1 MENYRFGDNTIV
13 HSIGFNPWKI
23 ESILTNGILSKSE
36 ASKNNV
42 WYARNYFGYN
52 FDDYISMTRYMYVSF
67 GDKNTSFYNYT
78 LKGITLI
85 VEDQDFI
92 YNHKDMYF
100 NYPDE
105 VFVKDKVD
113 KENIKGILL
122 PLKYLDYLLEELP
135 MFNLKSTSYVNIKH
149 TCDDLINYLKTLNY
163 DVNMPLYNIY
173 LNDLY
178 QVILKLQKDENNS
191 MLLEEF
197 MECKISLNEFI
208 AKEVQN
214 AFDKK
219 FNKNF
224 TTLEEM
230 ATFIAEKYN
239 KKIYY
244 IDNLKY
250 VR

>member
-1 MENYRFGDNTIV
+1 MNYNFNDNTLL
-13 HSIGFNPWKI
+13 HSVMFNPFKL
-23 ESILTNGILSKSE
+23 ESILQNGIMSFNE
-36 ASKNNV
+36 ASKSNFSFT
-42 WYARNYFGYN
+42 RNTFGYN

-105 VFVKDKVD
+105 VFVKDKVG

-178 QVILKLQKDENNS
+178 QVVLKLQKDENNS

-214 AFDKK
+214 AFDKM

-230 ATFIAEKYN
+230 TTFIAEKYN

>member
-1 MENYRFGDNTIV
+1 MNYNFNDNTLL
-13 HSIGFNPWKI
+13 HSVMFNPFKL
-23 ESILTNGILSKSE
+23 ESILQNGIMSFNE
-36 ASKNNV
+36 ASKSNFSFT
-42 WYARNYFGYN
+42 RNTFGYN

-67 GDKNTSFYNYT
+67 GDKNTSFYNYI

-178 QVILKLQKDENNS
+178 QVVLKLQKDENNS

>member
-1 MENYRFGDNTIV
+1 MNYNFNDNTLL
-13 HSIGFNPWKI
+13 HSVMFNPFKL
-23 ESILTNGILSKSE
+23 ESILQNGIMSFNE
-36 ASKNNV
+36 ASKSNFSFT
-42 WYARNYFGYN
+42 RNTFGYN

-105 VFVKDKVD
+105 VFVKDKVG

-178 QVILKLQKDENNS
+178 QVVLKLQKDENNS

-197 MECKISLNEFI
+197 MECKISLNEFV

-214 AFDKK
+214 AFDKM

-230 ATFIAEKYN
+230 TTFIAEKYN

>member
-1 MENYRFGDNTIV
+1 MNYNFNDNTLL
-13 HSIGFNPWKI
+13 HSVMFNPFKL
-23 ESILTNGILSKSE
+23 ESILQNGIMSFNE
-36 ASKNNV
+36 ASKSNFSFT
-42 WYARNYFGYN
+42 RNTFGYN

-67 GDKNTSFYNYT
+67 CDKNTSFYNYT

-178 QVILKLQKDENNS
+178 QVVLKLQKDENNS

-219 FNKNF
+219 FNKKI

>member
-1 MENYRFGDNTIV
+1 MNYNFNDNTLL
-13 HSIGFNPWKI
+13 HSVMFNPFKL
-23 ESILTNGILSKSE
+23 ESILQNGIMSFNE
-36 ASKNNV
+36 ASKSNFSFT
-42 WYARNYFGYN
+42 RNTFGYN

-178 QVILKLQKDENNS
+178 QVVLKLQKDENNS

-219 FNKNF
+219 FNKKF

-230 ATFIAEKYN
+230 TTFIAEKYN

>member
-1 MENYRFGDNTIV
+1 MNYNFNDNTLL
-13 HSIGFNPWKI
+13 HSVMFNSFKL
-23 ESILTNGILSKSE
+23 ESILQNGIMSFNE
-36 ASKNNV
+36 ASKSNFSFT
-42 WYARNYFGYN
+42 RNTFGYN
-52 FDDYISMTRYMYVSF
+52 FGDYISMTRYMYVSF

-92 YNHKDMYF
+92 YDHKDMYF

-178 QVILKLQKDENNS
+178 QVVLKLQKDENNS

-219 FNKNF
+219 FNKKF

>member
-1 MENYRFGDNTIV
+1 MNYNFNDNTLL
-13 HSIGFNPWKI
+13 HSVMFNPFKL
-23 ESILTNGILSKSE
+23 ESILQNGIMSFNE
-36 ASKNNV
+36 ASKSNFSFT
-42 WYARNYFGYN
+42 RNTFGYN

>member
-1 MENYRFGDNTIV
+1 MNYNFNDNTLL
-13 HSIGFNPWKI
+13 HSVMFNPFKL
-23 ESILTNGILSKSE
+23 ESILQNGIMSFNE
-36 ASKNNV
+36 ASKSNFSFT
-42 WYARNYFGYN
+42 RNTFGYN

-178 QVILKLQKDENNS
+178 QVILKRQKDENNS

-244 IDNLKY
+244 INNLKY

>member
-1 MENYRFGDNTIV
+1 MNYNFNDNTLL
-13 HSIGFNPWKI
+13 HSVMFNPFKL
-23 ESILTNGILSKSE
+23 ESILQNVIMSFNE
-36 ASKNNV
+36 ASKSNFSFT
-42 WYARNYFGYN
+42 RNTFGYN

-219 FNKNF
+219 FNKKI

>member
-1 MENYRFGDNTIV
+1 MNYNFNDNTLL
-13 HSIGFNPWKI
+13 HSVMFNPFKL
-23 ESILTNGILSKSE
+23 ESILQNGIMSFNE
-36 ASKNNV
+36 ASKSNFSFT
-42 WYARNYFGYN
+42 RNTFGYN

-122 PLKYLDYLLEELP
+122 PLKYLNYLLEELP

-178 QVILKLQKDENNS
+178 QVVLKLQKDENNS

-219 FNKNF
+219 FNKKI
-224 TTLEEM
+224 TALEEM

>member
-1 MENYRFGDNTIV
+1 MNYNFNDNTLL
-13 HSIGFNPWKI
+13 HSVMFNPFKL
-23 ESILTNGILSKSE
+23 ESILQNGIMSFNE
-36 ASKNNV
+36 ASKSNFSFT
-42 WYARNYFGYN
+42 RNTFGYN

-178 QVILKLQKDENNS
+178 QVVLKLQKDENNS

-219 FNKNF
+219 FNKRN

>member
-1 MENYRFGDNTIV
+1 MNYNFNDNTLL
-13 HSIGFNPWKI
+13 HSVMFNPFKL
-23 ESILTNGILSKSE
+23 ESILQNGIMSFNE
-36 ASKNNV
+36 ASKSNFSFT
-42 WYARNYFGYN
+42 RNTFGYN

-149 TCDDLINYLKTLNY
+149 TCDDLILYLKTFNY
-163 DVNMPLYNIY
+163 EVNSYLYNVY

-178 QVILKLQKDENNS
+178 QVVLSLQKNS
-191 MLLEEF
+191 DDPILLEEF
-197 MECKISLNEFI
+197 MECKINLNEFI
-208 AKEVQN
+208 AQEVQN
-214 AFDKK
+214 AFDKL
-219 FNKNF
+219 FNKKDS
-224 TTLEEM
+224 TLLDM
-230 ATFIAEKYN
+230 VNFIACKYD

-244 IDNLKY
+244 MDNFKHI
-250 VR
+250 R

>member
-1 MENYRFGDNTIV
+1 MNYNFNDNTLL
-13 HSIGFNPWKI
+13 HSVMFNPFRL
-23 ESILTNGILSKSE
+23 ESILQNGIMSFNE
-36 ASKNNV
+36 ASKSNFSFT
-42 WYARNYFGYN
+42 RNTFGYN

-178 QVILKLQKDENNS
+178 QVVLKLQKDENNS

-219 FNKNF
+219 FNKKI

>member
-1 MENYRFGDNTIV
+1 MNYNFNDNTLL
-13 HSIGFNPWKI
+13 HSVMFNPFKL
-23 ESILTNGILSKSE
+23 ESILQNGIMSFNE
-36 ASKNNV
+36 ASKSNFSFT
-42 WYARNYFGYN
+42 RNTFGYN

-163 DVNMPLYNIY
+163 DVNIALYNIY
-173 LNDLY
+173 LNDVY
-178 QVILKLQKDENNS
+178 QVVLKLQKDENNS

-219 FNKNF
+219 FNKKI

>member
-1 MENYRFGDNTIV
+1 MNYNFNDNTLL
-13 HSIGFNPWKI
+13 HSVMFNPFKL
-23 ESILTNGILSKSE
+23 ESILQNGIMSFNE
-36 ASKNNV
+36 ASKSNFSFT
-42 WYARNYFGYN
+42 RNTFGYN

-214 AFDKK
+214 AFDKM

>member
-1 MENYRFGDNTIV
+1 MNYNFNDNTLL
-13 HSIGFNPWKI
+13 HSVMFNPFKL
-23 ESILTNGILSKSE
+23 ESILQNGIMSFNE
-36 ASKNNV
+36 ASKSDFSFT
-42 WYARNYFGYN
+42 RNTFGYN

-178 QVILKLQKDENNS
+178 QVVLKLQKDENNS

-219 FNKNF
+219 FNKKI

>member
-1 MENYRFGDNTIV
+1 MNYNFNDNTLL
-13 HSIGFNPWKI
+13 HSVMFNPFKL
-23 ESILTNGILSKSE
+23 ESILQNGIMSFNE
-36 ASKNNV
+36 ASKSNFSFT
-42 WYARNYFGYN
+42 RNTFGYN

-149 TCDDLINYLKTLNY
+149 TCDDLINYLKTLNC

-178 QVILKLQKDENNS
+178 QVVLKLQKDENNS

-219 FNKNF
+219 FNKKI

>member
-1 MENYRFGDNTIV
+1 MNYNFNDNTLL
-13 HSIGFNPWKI
+13 HSVMFNPFKL
-23 ESILTNGILSKSE
+23 ESILQNGIMSFNE
-36 ASKNNV
+36 ASKSNFSFT
-42 WYARNYFGYN
+42 RNTFGYN

-178 QVILKLQKDENNS
+178 QVVLKLQKDENNS

-219 FNKNF
+219 FNKKI

>member
-1 MENYRFGDNTIV
+1 MNYNFNDNTLL
-13 HSIGFNPWKI
+13 HSVMFNPFKL
-23 ESILTNGILSKSE
+23 ESILQNGIMSFNE
-36 ASKNNV
+36 ASKSNFSFT
-42 WYARNYFGYN
+42 RNTFGYN

-163 DVNMPLYNIY
+163 DVNMPLYNI
-173 LNDLY
+173 
-178 QVILKLQKDENNS
+178 S

-219 FNKNF
+219 FNKKI

>member
-1 MENYRFGDNTIV
+1 MNYNFNDNTLL
-13 HSIGFNPWKI
+13 HSVMFNPFKL
-23 ESILTNGILSKSE
+23 ESILQNGIMSFNE
-36 ASKNNV
+36 ASKSNFSFT
-42 WYARNYFGYN
+42 RNTFGYN

-122 PLKYLDYLLEELP
+122 PSKYLDYLIEELP
-135 MFNLKSTSYVNIKH
+135 MFNLKSTSYINIKH
-149 TCDDLINYLKTLNY
+149 TCDDLIKYLKTLNY
-163 DVNMPLYNIY
+163 DVNISLYNIY
-173 LNDLY
+173 LNDVY
-178 QVILKLQKDENNS
+178 QVVLKLQKDENNS

-230 ATFIAEKYN
+230 ATFIAKKYN

>member
-1 MENYRFGDNTIV
+1 MNYNFNDNTLL
-13 HSIGFNPWKI
+13 HSVMFNPFKL
-23 ESILTNGILSKSE
+23 ESILQNGIMSFNE
-36 ASKNNV
+36 ASKSDFSFT
-42 WYARNYFGYN
+42 RNTFGYN

-149 TCDDLINYLKTLNY
+149 TCDDLIKYLKTLNY

-178 QVILKLQKDENNS
+178 QVVLKLQKDENNS

-219 FNKNF
+219 FNKKI

>member
-1 MENYRFGDNTIV
+1 MNYNFNDNTLL
-13 HSIGFNPWKI
+13 HSVMFNPFKL
-23 ESILTNGILSKSE
+23 ESILQNGIMSFNE
-36 ASKNNV
+36 ASKSNFSFT
-42 WYARNYFGYN
+42 RNTFGYN

-100 NYPDE
+100 NYTDE

-178 QVILKLQKDENNS
+178 QVVLKLQKDENNS

-219 FNKNF
+219 FNKKI

>member
-1 MENYRFGDNTIV
+1 MNYNFNDNTLL
-13 HSIGFNPWKI
+13 HSVMFNPFKL
-23 ESILTNGILSKSE
+23 ESILQNGIMSFNE
-36 ASKNNV
+36 ASKSNFSFT
-42 WYARNYFGYN
+42 RNTFGYN

-149 TCDDLINYLKTLNY
+149 TCDDLINYIKTLNY

>member
-1 MENYRFGDNTIV
+1 MNYNFNDNTLL
-13 HSIGFNPWKI
+13 HSVMFNPFKL
-23 ESILTNGILSKSE
+23 ESILQNGIISFNE
-36 ASKNNV
+36 ASKSNFSFT
-42 WYARNYFGYN
+42 RNTFGYN

-92 YNHKDMYF
+92 YNQNEMYF

-105 VFVKDKVD
+105 VFIKDKVD

-178 QVILKLQKDENNS
+178 QVVLKLQKDENNS

-219 FNKNF
+219 FNKKI

>member
-1 MENYRFGDNTIV
+1 MNYNFNDNTLL
-13 HSIGFNPWKI
+13 HSVMFNPFKL
-23 ESILTNGILSKSE
+23 ESILQNGIMSFNE
-36 ASKNNV
+36 ASKSNFSFT
-42 WYARNYFGYN
+42 RNTFGYN

-173 LNDLY
+173 LNYLY

>member
-1 MENYRFGDNTIV
+1 MNYNFNDNTLL
-13 HSIGFNPWKI
+13 HSVMFNPFKL
-23 ESILTNGILSKSE
+23 ESILQNGIMSFNE
-36 ASKNNV
+36 ASKSNFSFT
-42 WYARNYFGYN
+42 RNTFGYN

-67 GDKNTSFYNYT
+67 DDKNTSFYNYT

-92 YNHKDMYF
+92 YNQNEMYF

-178 QVILKLQKDENNS
+178 QVVLKLQKDENNS

-197 MECKISLNEFI
+197 MEYKISLNEFI

-219 FNKNF
+219 FNKKI

-230 ATFIAEKYN
+230 ATFIAKKYN

>member
-1 MENYRFGDNTIV
+1 MNYNFNDNTLL
-13 HSIGFNPWKI
+13 HSVMFNPFKL
-23 ESILTNGILSKSE
+23 ESILQNGIMSFNE
-36 ASKNNV
+36 ASKSDFSFT
-42 WYARNYFGYN
+42 RNTFGYN

-85 VEDQDFI
+85 VEDQNFI

-178 QVILKLQKDENNS
+178 QVVLKLQKDENNS

-219 FNKNF
+219 FNKKI

>member
-1 MENYRFGDNTIV
+1 MNYNFNDNTLL
-13 HSIGFNPWKI
+13 HSVMFNPFKL
-23 ESILTNGILSKSE
+23 ESILQNGIMSFNE
-36 ASKNNV
+36 ASKSNFSFT
-42 WYARNYFGYN
+42 RNTFGYN

-85 VEDQDFI
+85 VENQDFI
-92 YNHKDMYF
+92 YNQNEMYF

-105 VFVKDKVD
+105 VFVKDKVV

-178 QVILKLQKDENNS
+178 QVVLKLQKDENNS

-219 FNKNF
+219 FNKKI

>member
-1 MENYRFGDNTIV
+1 MNYNFNDNTLL
-13 HSIGFNPWKI
+13 HSVMFNPFKL
-23 ESILTNGILSKSE
+23 ESILQNGIMSFNE
-36 ASKNNV
+36 ASKSNFSFT
-42 WYARNYFGYN
+42 RNTFGYN

-178 QVILKLQKDENNS
+178 QVVLKLQKDEKNS

-219 FNKNF
+219 FNKKI

-230 ATFIAEKYN
+230 ATFIAKKYN

>member
-1 MENYRFGDNTIV
+1 MNYNFNDNTLL
-13 HSIGFNPWKI
+13 HSVMFNPFKL
-23 ESILTNGILSKSE
+23 ESILQNGIMSFNE
-36 ASKNNV
+36 ASKSNFSFT
-42 WYARNYFGYN
+42 RNTFGYN

-67 GDKNTSFYNYT
+67 GDKNTSFYNYI

-113 KENIKGILL
+113 KENVKGILL

-178 QVILKLQKDENNS
+178 QVVLKLQKDENNS

>member
-1 MENYRFGDNTIV
+1 MNYNFNDNTLL
-13 HSIGFNPWKI
+13 HSVMFNPFKL
-23 ESILTNGILSKSE
+23 ESILQNGIMSFNE
-36 ASKNNV
+36 ASKSNFSFT
-42 WYARNYFGYN
+42 RNTFGYN

-178 QVILKLQKDENNS
+178 QVVLKLQKDENNS

-219 FNKNF
+219 FNKKI

-230 ATFIAEKYN
+230 TTFIAEKYN

>member
-1 MENYRFGDNTIV
+1 MNYNFNDNTLL
-13 HSIGFNPWKI
+13 HSVMFNPFKL
-23 ESILTNGILSKSE
+23 ESILQNGIMSFNE
-36 ASKNNV
+36 ASKSNSSFT
-42 WYARNYFGYN
+42 RNTFGYN

-178 QVILKLQKDENNS
+178 QVVLKLQKDENNS

-219 FNKNF
+219 FNKKI

-230 ATFIAEKYN
+230 VTFIAEKYN

>member
-1 MENYRFGDNTIV
+1 MNYNFNDNTLL
-13 HSIGFNPWKI
+13 HSVMFNPFKL
-23 ESILTNGILSKSE
+23 ESILQNGIMSFNE
-36 ASKNNV
+36 ASKSNSSFT
-42 WYARNYFGYN
+42 RNTFGYN

-85 VEDQDFI
+85 VEDQNFI

-178 QVILKLQKDENNS
+178 QVVLKLQKDENNS

-214 AFDKK
+214 AFDKN
-219 FNKNF
+219 FNKKF

>member
-1 MENYRFGDNTIV
+1 MNYNFNDNTLL
-13 HSIGFNPWKI
+13 HSVMFNPFKL
-23 ESILTNGILSKSE
+23 ESILQNGIMSFNE
-36 ASKNNV
+36 ASKSNFSFT
-42 WYARNYFGYN
+42 RNTFGYN

-67 GDKNTSFYNYT
+67 GDKNTSFYNYI

-113 KENIKGILL
+113 KENVKGILL

-178 QVILKLQKDENNS
+178 QVVLKLQKDENNS

-219 FNKNF
+219 FNKKI

>member
-1 MENYRFGDNTIV
+1 M
-13 HSIGFNPWKI
+13 FNPFKL
-23 ESILTNGILSKSE
+23 ESILQNGIMSFNE
-36 ASKNNV
+36 ASKSNFSFT
-42 WYARNYFGYN
+42 RNTFGYN

>member
-1 MENYRFGDNTIV
+1 MNYNFNDNTLL
-13 HSIGFNPWKI
+13 HSVMFNPFKL
-23 ESILTNGILSKSE
+23 ESILQNGIMSFNE
-36 ASKNNV
+36 ASKSNSSFT
-42 WYARNYFGYN
+42 RNTFGYN

-85 VEDQDFI
+85 VEDQNFI
-92 YNHKDMYF
+92 YDHKDMYF

-178 QVILKLQKDENNS
+178 QVVLKLQKDENNS

-219 FNKNF
+219 FNKKI

>member
-1 MENYRFGDNTIV
+1 MNYNFNDNTLL
-13 HSIGFNPWKI
+13 HSVMFNPFKL
-23 ESILTNGILSKSE
+23 ESILQNGIMSFNE
-36 ASKNNV
+36 ASKSNFSFT
-42 WYARNYFGYN
+42 RNTFGYN

-178 QVILKLQKDENNS
+178 QVVLKLQKDENNS

-214 AFDKK
+214 AFDKM

-224 TTLEEM
+224 ITLEEM

>member
-1 MENYRFGDNTIV
+1 MNYNFNDNTLL
-13 HSIGFNPWKI
+13 HSVMFNPFKL
-23 ESILTNGILSKSE
+23 ESILQNGIMSFNE
-36 ASKNNV
+36 ASKSNFSFT
-42 WYARNYFGYN
+42 RNTFGYN

-163 DVNMPLYNIY
+163 DANMPLYNIY

-178 QVILKLQKDENNS
+178 QVVLKLQKDENNS

-219 FNKNF
+219 FNKKI

>member
-1 MENYRFGDNTIV
+1 MNYNFNDNTLL
-13 HSIGFNPWKI
+13 HSVMFNPFKL
-23 ESILTNGILSKSE
+23 ESILQNGIMSFNE
-36 ASKNNV
+36 ASKSNFSFT
-42 WYARNYFGYN
+42 RNTFGYN

-67 GDKNTSFYNYT
+67 GDKNTSFYNCT